1 VDDDFGRPAPVEIHI
16 YEIPTSQE
24 LAIELKGI
32 GPFRWRDHE
41 SNMLLR
47 QRLEDLN
54 EPEFINGKI
63 YANVSLQ
70 D

>member
-1 VDDDFGRPAPVEIHI
+1 
-16 YEIPTSQE
+16 
-24 LAIELKGI
+24 
-32 GPFRWRDHE
+32 
-41 SNMLLR
+41 MLLR